1 MGARTEKVAFVM
13 SDSRVVS
20 VEMVKAHID
29 RQKNYLKLLEEAKKS
44 RDKLHFP
51 ENDKEIGKRS
61 PRWA

>member
-1 MGARTEKVAFVM
+1 M

-29 RQKNYLKLLEEAKKS
+29 KQKNYLKLLEEAKKS

>member
-1 MGARTEKVAFVM
+1 MR
-13 SDSRVVS
+13 DSRLVS
-20 VEMVKAHID
+20 VETIKAHIEK
-29 RQKNYLKLLEEAKKS
+29 QKNYLKLLDESEKS

>member
-1 MGARTEKVAFVM
+1 MR
-13 SDSRVVS
+13 DSKLVS
-20 VEMVKAHID
+20 VEMLEAHID
-29 RQKNYLKLLEEAKKS
+29 KQKNHLKLLKASEKS